1 MKLKLVSYGIA
12 KDILASKEV
21 EVDYNVSSVGELK
34 AKLFVDYPDLE
45 KLRSVAFAVKEEYQ
59 DESFALSEND
69 EVVIIPPVA
78 GG

>member
-12 KDILASKEV
+12 KDILASKEK
-21 EVDYNVSSVGELK
+21 EVDYDVNTIQDLK
-34 AKLFVDYPDLE
+34 AKLFSEYPDLE
-45 KLRSVAFAVKEEYQ
+45 RLRSIAFAVKEEYQ
-59 DESFALSEND
+59 DDSFQLGEDD

>member
-12 KDILASKEV
+12 KDILSAREK
-21 EVDYNVSSVGELK
+21 EVDYNVSSIKELK
-34 AKLFVDYPDLE
+34 VQLYSDYPDLE
-45 KLRSVAFAVKEEYQ
+45 RLRSIAFAVKEEYQ
-59 DESFALSEND
+59 DDEYQLNEND

>member
-12 KDILASKEV
+12 KDILSSKEKVV
-21 EVDYNVSSVGELK
+21 EYEVNNVKELR
-34 AKLFVDYPDLE
+34 AKLYKDYPDLE
-45 KLRSVAFAVKEEYQ
+45 RLRSVAFAVKEEYQ
-59 DESFALSEND
+59 EDDFQLSEND

>member
-12 KDILASKEV
+12 KEILAAKEMEV
-21 EVDYNVSSVGELK
+21 EFDVSNVKELK
-34 AKLFVDYPDLE
+34 AKLYAEYPDLE
-45 KLRSVAFAVKEEYQ
+45 RLRSIAFAVKEEYQ
-59 DESFALSEND
+59 KDDFVLTEND

>member
-12 KDILASKEV
+12 KDILASKEMEV
-21 EVDYNVSSVGELK
+21 EYDVNSVKELK
-34 AKLFVDYPDLE
+34 DKLYSDYPDLE
-45 KLRSVAFAVKEEYQ
+45 KLRSIAFAVKEEYQ
-59 DESFALSEND
+59 ADDYQLNEND

>member
-12 KDILASKEV
+12 KDILTSKEKEV
-21 EVDYNVSSVGELK
+21 EYAVTNVKELK
-34 AKLFVDYPDLE
+34 AKLYTDYPDLE
-45 KLRSVAFAVKEEYQ
+45 RLQSIAFAVKEEYQ
-59 DESFALSEND
+59 DDDFQLSEND